1 MTQQKR
7 VQDFGEAGG
16 INMELDQYTFLKP
29 PTGRDSRK
37 GKGVVD
43 DDIYCG
49 EGSFWW
55 EGFAGSRM
63 MNPFDCGSSW
73 LM

>member
-1 MTQQKR
+1 
-7 VQDFGEAGG
+7 
-16 INMELDQYTFLKP
+16 MELDQYTFLKP

-49 EGSFWW
+49 EGSF
-55 EGFAGSRM
+55 
-63 MNPFDCGSSW
+63 
-73 LM
+73 